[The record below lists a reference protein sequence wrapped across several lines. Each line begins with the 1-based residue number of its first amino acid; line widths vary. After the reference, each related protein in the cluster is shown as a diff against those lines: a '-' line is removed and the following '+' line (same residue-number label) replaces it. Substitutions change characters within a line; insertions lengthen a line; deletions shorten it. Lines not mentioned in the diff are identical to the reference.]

1 MRVALIAQ
9 CYGRDDEDIIDQ
21 VRIDT
26 IVPDYDVFDGPD
38 NFRVVFNEFEQA
50 ALIGRN
56 ELGRSLAQVYLE
68 AMSKDRLE
76 AMTQGQQGVTV
87 KENPSPYKIEAELG
101 RLNVSTYRAE
111 KDSHTI
117 CESDILPRIGS
128 REAFH
133 SACYEWLQSR
143 LSTKNDYRT
152 TVETINHIR
161 WRDEEQDTVKLP
173 TLADSV
179 VRNGTELIDHIS
191 KMTEDIIEKG
201 CGSFR
206 GLALHR
212 QTLDLREQENL
223 GGTPLH
229 VFWPTF
235 GSCVLESAQF
245 TLLPT

>member
-1 MRVALIAQ
+1 MRMVLSVHF
-9 CYGRDDEDIIDQ
+9 YGRDDEDIVDP
-21 VRIDT
+21 VRVDT

-68 AMSKDRLE
+68 GMSRDRLE

-87 KENPSPYKIEAELG
+87 KENPLPYKIEAELG

-111 KDSHTI
+111 KDNHTI
-117 CESDILPRIGS
+117 CDSKSDILPRIGS

-133 SACYEWLQSR
+133 SASYEWLQSR

-152 TVETINHIR
+152 TVETINHRR
-161 WRDEEQDTVKLP
+161 WQDEEQDTVKLR

-191 KMTEDIIEKG
+191 KMTE
-201 CGSFR
+201 
-206 GLALHR
+206 
-212 QTLDLREQENL
+212 
-223 GGTPLH
+223 
-229 VFWPTF
+229 
-235 GSCVLESAQF
+235 
-245 TLLPT
+245 